1 MLEHQRQRTKRR
13 KDLTMKYYNTRYKK
27 KAIVMLAIVLLA
39 VVAVVVLALLPAE
52 AHTEPDVIYPMVNQ
66 NITWEG
72 AGYSGIWGR

>member
-1 MLEHQRQRTKRR
+1 
-13 KDLTMKYYNTRYKK
+13 MKYYNTRYKK

-66 NITWEG
+66 GITWEG

>member
-1 MLEHQRQRTKRR
+1 
-13 KDLTMKYYNTRYKK
+13 MKHYSTRLRG
-27 KAIVMLAIVLLA
+27 KAIFMLFIVLLA

>member
-1 MLEHQRQRTKRR
+1 
-13 KDLTMKYYNTRYKK
+13 
-27 KAIVMLAIVLLA
+27 MLAIVLLA

-52 AHTEPDVIYPMVNQ
+52 AHTEPDVVYEMVNR

>member
-1 MLEHQRQRTKRR
+1 
-13 KDLTMKYYNTRYKK
+13 MKYYSTRLRG
-27 KAIVMLAIVLLA
+27 KAIFMLFIVLLA
-39 VVAVVVLALLPAE
+39 VVAVVLLAVLPAE